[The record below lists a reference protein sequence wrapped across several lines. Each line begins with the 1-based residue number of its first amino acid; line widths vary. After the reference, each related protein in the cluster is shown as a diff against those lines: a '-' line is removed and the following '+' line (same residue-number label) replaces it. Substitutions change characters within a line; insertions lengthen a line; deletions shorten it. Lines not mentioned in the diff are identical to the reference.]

1 MIFKEQID
9 ITKDLKPL
17 LCANEQ
23 LLLHLL
29 VLKEAFDML
38 VIILGREYD
47 KWKLVPLLGRRTLP
61 VPADQLIVADH
72 LLEVTSE
79 VGLLLL
85 VDLLL
90 KDRDLLLLL
99 QARLQKVQL
108 ALVVLFAKPLVL
120 DAALKGGGAAALED
134 GLVDALELFAGG
146 VGLDVLAVFL
156 KDSSSELNVESVVD
170 SAPDVLFGLVG
181 GLGLFLTGGLIRN
194 LSAIRILI
202 PNIV

>member
-1 MIFKEQID
+1 M
-9 ITKDLKPL
+9 

-99 QARLQKVQL
+99 QA
-108 ALVVLFAKPLVL
+108 
-120 DAALKGGGAAALED
+120 
-134 GLVDALELFAGG
+134 
-146 VGLDVLAVFL
+146 
-156 KDSSSELNVESVVD
+156 
-170 SAPDVLFGLVG
+170 
-181 GLGLFLTGGLIRN
+181 
-194 LSAIRILI
+194 
-202 PNIV
+202 

>member
-1 MIFKEQID
+1 M
-9 ITKDLKPL
+9 

-134 GLVDALELFAGG
+134 GLVDALELLAGG

-156 KDSSSELNVESVVD
+156 EDSSSELNVEGVVD